1 MNRHFA
7 IASCLLCLSGPIL
20 AAPEYAPPPP
30 PPSAGPSIASKL
42 EEQGKMT
49 YLKVTDLRAVRRDN
63 LLRVQAEIT
72 NSSNGNQQLYYRFK
86 WLDQDGFTVW
96 EDEPWKPM
104 IVYGAQKQIINVVS
118 PTFKASDFR
127 LILQSPDNQGQLPS
141 P

>member
-7 IASCLLCLSGPIL
+7 IVCCLLCLSGPIL

-30 PPSAGPSIASKL
+30 SAGPSIASKI

-104 IVYGAQKQIINVVS
+104 IIYGAQKQIINVVS